1 MPSKMGR
8 GQSFIWPDAAS
19 AALHVLIK
27 DVSALP
33 AGTSGAMVYD
43 PLAPVVPLPSR
54 PVSRLRP
61 TSVPGCADAHRGV
74 SQKRW
79 ASLVTVGVSL

>member
-43 PLAPVVPLPSR
+43 PPPPDLKLV
-54 PVSRLRP
+54 
-61 TSVPGCADAHRGV
+61 CRG
-74 SQKRW
+74 SEATLKR
-79 ASLVTVGVSL
+79 G